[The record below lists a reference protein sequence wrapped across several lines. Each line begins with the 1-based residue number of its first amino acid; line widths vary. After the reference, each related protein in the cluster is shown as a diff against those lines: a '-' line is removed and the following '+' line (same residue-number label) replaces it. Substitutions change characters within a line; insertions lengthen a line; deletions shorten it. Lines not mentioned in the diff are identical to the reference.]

1 MINFNF
7 AATTENTQS
16 ISVRNKFG
24 SFSARDFRT
33 GIIVFMSVFL
43 ISFTALNF
51 KDIFGG
57 MKFDFWNKSGNENAD
72 NEKLTADLR
81 ALYGYTANGGEKNW
95 LTGRMPSVA
104 GASSAVNYGAA
115 KNAPSSSVSGELFIP
130 KIGVSAPIIKSSST
144 DAGTILNDLKSGV
157 VLYPD
162 SSLPGLG
169 SSVIIGHS
177 SSNLPWRKYGTVFAK
192 LNNLSEGDSIYVE
205 YEGRNL
211 VYTVTGKKMGT
222 AEALFNSGISGD
234 LILGSCWP
242 TGETKERI
250 IITARLI

>member
-1 MINFNF
+1 M
-7 AATTENTQS
+7 
-16 ISVRNKFG
+16 
-24 SFSARDFRT
+24 
-33 GIIVFMSVFL
+33 L
-43 ISFTALNF
+43 
-51 KDIFGG
+51 
-57 MKFDFWNKSGNENAD
+57 
-72 NEKLTADLR
+72 
-81 ALYGYTANGGEKNW
+81 
-95 LTGRMPSVA
+95 PSVA
-104 GASSAVNYGAA
+104 GASSVVNYGAA

-144 DAGTILNDLKSGV
+144 DAGIILNDLKSGV

-211 VYTVTGKKMGT
+211 VYTVTGKKMGDT
-222 AEALFNSGISGD
+222 LVRVVRNLPKVDVMEAKDLNALDVIARKNL
-234 LILGSCWP
+234 LILQEAVEA
-242 TGETKERI
+242 TGNATSKK
-250 IITARLI
+250 

>member
-104 GASSAVNYGAA
+104 GAM
-115 KNAPSSSVSGELFIP
+115 K
-130 KIGVSAPIIKSSST
+130 
-144 DAGTILNDLKSGV
+144 
-157 VLYPD
+157 
-162 SSLPGLG
+162 
-169 SSVIIGHS
+169 
-177 SSNLPWRKYGTVFAK
+177 
-192 LNNLSEGDSIYVE
+192 
-205 YEGRNL
+205 
-211 VYTVTGKKMGT
+211 
-222 AEALFNSGISGD
+222 ALFNPGRYGFPEKRQGAGQAGAGERERLFNSVGFEGTKYDTID
-234 LILGSCWP
+234 LFLFADSASP
-242 TGETKERI
+242 RYRTDFMLKSVKEYSDIYPPR
-250 IITARLI
+250 THPH